1 MNMEESS
8 HDIKWGYYPD
18 IFLVVVR
25 KQRGML
31 ERLAVYWP
39 ILKLECHHIKSTAH
53 FAWLMLLTCIAFQ
66 VRTNA
71 EPTATKIQ

>member
-1 MNMEESS
+1 MEESS
-8 HDIKWGYYPD
+8 HGIKWGYYPD

-25 KQRGML
+25 KQWETL

-39 ILKLECHHIKSTAH
+39 RLKLECYHIKATAH
-53 FAWLMLLTCIAFQ
+53 FARLMLLTCIAFQ